1 MAYKLIKVND
11 DAGRLISLD
20 TNDIPE
26 DVNTPEAQRN
36 LYYTVSRANTDIGN
50 HRTQNPTFQDK
61 HFYTTGVVQVK
72 QGDLFWNII
81 HPITIVSVS
90 ATVKTAPVGSNLTF
104 YVQKNGGLAPT
115 DLLYD
120 IDILSTSNSG
130 ASNQAPV
137 TLQSGDYLQVD
148 IASVGNQTPG
158 SDLIV
163 SFKYYSHL

>member
-1 MAYKLIKVND
+1 MAYKLTKVNN

-20 TNDIPE
+20 TNNVDE

-36 LYYTVSRANTDIGN
+36 LYYTTTRADTDIGN

-61 HFYTTGVVQVK
+61 HFYTTGAVQIK
-72 QGDLFWNII
+72 QGDLFWNIV

-90 ATVKTAPVGSNLTF
+90 ATLKTAPVGSNLTF
-104 YVQKNGGLAPT
+104 YVQKNGGLAPA

-120 IDILSTSNSG
+120 IDILSSSTTA

-148 IASVGNQTPG
+148 IASIGSQTSG